1 MKKILYVGSG
11 NSAKLVDAVPLDDYT
26 VCCVNNAWRLFKNYP
41 VNAWIRSGDFPTEQ
55 KPKPGEFKF
64 ETEVGYH
71 EYAKTAEDAKNYFNW
86 DIKSPQ
92 HHCGYTIFFMGL
104 YWIMMSL
111 RPEKICLLGFD
122 HDYNPAKVEKWNQA
136 KRPNLQNQFCNK
148 TESSIQ
154 EWGENFFKNL
164 EADSFYGSY
173 STPDPLRLGATRLK
187 DKFKLALESCEKLN
201 IDLVNFSPVESEINI
216 ARKEPINSLAPY

>member
-1 MKKILYVGSG
+1 
-11 NSAKLVDAVPLDDYT
+11 
-26 VCCVNNAWRLFKNYP
+26 
-41 VNAWIRSGDFPTEQ
+41 
-55 KPKPGEFKF
+55 
-64 ETEVGYH
+64 
-71 EYAKTAEDAKNYFNW
+71 
-86 DIKSPQ
+86 
-92 HHCGYTIFFMGL
+92 
-104 YWIMMSL
+104 
-111 RPEKICLLGFD
+111 
-122 HDYNPAKVEKWNQA
+122 
-136 KRPNLQNQFCNK
+136 KRPNLQNQYCSK
-148 TESSIQ
+148 TESTIQ